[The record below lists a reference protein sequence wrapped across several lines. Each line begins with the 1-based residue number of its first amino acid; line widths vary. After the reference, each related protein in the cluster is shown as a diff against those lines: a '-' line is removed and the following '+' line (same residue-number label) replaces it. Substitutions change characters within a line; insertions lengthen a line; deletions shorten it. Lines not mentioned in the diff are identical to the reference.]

1 MQLQFLAS
9 MHRYLGIMVHGSAS
23 WNLAKKALFVQ
34 FCHLILMQPK
44 QFIFCQQLTCVH
56 CSASWNLE
64 KQTLLVTFC
73 HVVSV
78 TRRKSPNVYKSCPK
92 SKKSPNLVTL
102 HVVLMLPLQIILF
115 ETDDQSLSIS
125 SDIRLKRAKN
135 YFLGSG
141 CGSICRVITSDTCG
155 QSYKTSTIVI
165 YNSRV
170 VPDLKIPHFTTLES

>member
-1 MQLQFLAS
+1 
-9 MHRYLGIMVHGSAS
+9 MVHGSAS

-141 CGSICRVITSDTCG
+141 CGSICRVITSDTKEVRS
-155 QSYKTSTIVI
+155 SYLCSPLDFFVKKDENKVI
-165 YNSRV
+165 LTLS
-170 VPDLKIPHFTTLES
+170 LKHESFHLP